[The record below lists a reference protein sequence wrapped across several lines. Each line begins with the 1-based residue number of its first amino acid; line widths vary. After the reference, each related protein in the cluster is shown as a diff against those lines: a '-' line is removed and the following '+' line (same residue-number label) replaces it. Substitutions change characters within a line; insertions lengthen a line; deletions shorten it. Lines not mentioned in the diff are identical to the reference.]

1 MVGLETLAKWNG
13 FTVAAHERRCGICG
27 AIGHMGFE
35 CPENSD
41 QTFVAQVVC
50 AICGDKGHPTQD
62 CPQRVYQDGSEEPI
76 NPQWKE
82 EAEKLW
88 QAVNDLTTEIRGI
101 SVEMGYIRK
110 GLTWVILL
118 LAAGT
123 GIDVSGVI

>member
-1 MVGLETLAKWNG
+1 
-13 FTVAAHERRCGICG
+13 
-27 AIGHMGFE
+27 MG
-35 CPENSD
+35 
-41 QTFVAQVVC
+41 
-50 AICGDKGHPTQD
+50 
-62 CPQRVYQDGSEEPI
+62 EE
-76 NPQWKE
+76 WKE